1 MRKSQ
6 LAEQARRVLDSK
18 FRAGTIESI
27 RARPR
32 GGWIRSIRTAL
43 GMSQDVLAERLG
55 ISRVAVT
62 KLESAELHGGI
73 TISKLSE
80 VAAALDC
87 QLVYALIPNTS
98 LDDTVRRR
106 ATEIV
111 SQHAGY
117 VGTTMALENQ
127 AVDPNE
133 TQLVNRLIDDAVD
146 SGDLWRT

>member
-1 MRKSQ
+1 MRRSQ
-6 LAEQARRVLDSK
+6 VAEQARRVLDSK
-18 FRAGTIESI
+18 FRAGTVESI

-43 GMSQDVLAERLG
+43 GMSQDVRAERLG

-73 TISKLSE
+73 TVSKLSE

-106 ATEIV
+106 ATQIV
-111 SQHAGY
+111 SQHASY
-117 VGTTMALENQ
+117 VGATMALENQ

-133 TQLVNRLIDDAVD
+133 AQLIGRLIDDVVD

>member
-6 LAEQARRVLDSK
+6 MAEQARRVLDSK
-18 FRAGTIESI
+18 FRTGTIESL

-43 GMSQDVLAERLG
+43 GMSQDVLAERLR

-62 KLESAELHGGI
+62 KLESAEMHGGI

-106 ATEIV
+106 AAEIV
-111 SQHAGY
+111 FQQTGY
-117 VGTTMALENQ
+117 VGATMALEDQ

-133 TQLVNRLIDDAVD
+133 AQLTGRLIDDVVD

>member
-6 LAEQARRVLDSK
+6 LAEQARRILDPK
-18 FRAGTIESI
+18 FRAGTVESI

-43 GMSQDVLAERLG
+43 GMSQDVLADRLG

-73 TISKLSE
+73 TITKLSE

-106 ATEIV
+106 ATQIV
-111 SQHAGY
+111 SQQTGY
-117 VGTTMALENQ
+117 VGATMALEDQ

-133 TQLVNRLIDDAVD
+133 AQLIGRLIDDAVD